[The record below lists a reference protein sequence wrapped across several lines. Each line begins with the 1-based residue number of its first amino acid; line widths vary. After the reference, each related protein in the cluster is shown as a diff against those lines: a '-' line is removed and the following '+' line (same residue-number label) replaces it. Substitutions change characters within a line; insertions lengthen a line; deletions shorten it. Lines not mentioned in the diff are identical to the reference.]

1 MIGFRLGALFTLA
14 LATIGRAQTL
24 PELPRTTIDT
34 SFAAREGRM
43 VVVPAGGDLQAA
55 LAKAQSG
62 ETLVL
67 APGAT
72 YRGNFVLPN
81 KAGSRWIVVR
91 SGSADGALPA
101 PGTRVGP
108 GDARA
113 MAKLVADSGS
123 VLSAAAGAHHYRFVG
138 LEIAP
143 APGVF
148 LYNLI
153 QLGDGETA
161 LDQVPHDIIF
171 DRCYLHGDPLR
182 GTRRGIAANSAATA
196 VVDSY
201 LSDFKD
207 ADSDAQAIAG
217 WNGPGP
223 FRIENNYL
231 EAATENV
238 MFGGADPTIR
248 DLVPADIVLRRN
260 HFKKPLS
267 WREQSSA
274 PGGSSWSVKNL
285 FELKNARRVLID
297 GNLFEYSWTA
307 FAILFTVRN
316 QNGSAPWSTVEDVTF
331 VHNVVRHSGGAI
343 NILGTDN
350 ERPSQK
356 TAHVLIVNNLFEDIS
371 GSRWTGDG
379 RFVQIL
385 AGARDIVVD
394 HNTTFQ
400 EGSAV
405 FAEGE
410 PILGFVFRNNLLPH
424 GGGIA
429 GTGHAAGRD
438 TLQHYFPGSAVLS
451 NVMWGAA
458 ENGKLVPRRKLL
470 PGRHRRGRIRQPR
483 SRRLLSLCE

>member
-1 MIGFRLGALFTLA
+1 
-14 LATIGRAQTL
+14 
-24 PELPRTTIDT
+24 
-34 SFAAREGRM
+34 
-43 VVVPAGGDLQAA
+43 
-55 LAKAQSG
+55 
-62 ETLVL
+62 VL
-67 APGAT
+67 APGVT

-81 KAGSRWIVVR
+81 KAGGRWIVIR
-91 SGSADGALPA
+91 SGRADGALPA

-108 GDARA
+108 DDAHA

-123 VLSAAAGAHHYRFVG
+123 VVSAAAGAHHYRFVG
-138 LEIAP
+138 LEIRP
-143 APGVF
+143 TQGVF

-153 QLGDGETA
+153 QLGGGEMA
-161 LDQVPHDIIF
+161 LDQVPHDIVF
-171 DRCYLHGDPLR
+171 DRCYVHGDPLR
-182 GTRRGIAANSAATA
+182 GTRRGIAMNSAATA

-201 LSDFKD
+201 LSHFKE
-207 ADSDAQAIAG
+207 ADTDAQAIAG

-223 FRIENNYL
+223 FRIENSYL

-267 WREQSSA
+267 WREHPSA
-274 PGGSSWSVKNL
+274 PGTSGWSVKNL

-297 GNLFEYSWTA
+297 GNLFEYSWSA

-316 QNGSAPWSTVEDVTF
+316 QNGGAPWSTVEDVTF

-343 NILGTDN
+343 NMLGTDN
-350 ERPSQK
+350 ERSSQK
-356 TAHVLIVNNLFEDIS
+356 TARVLIANNLFEDID
-371 GSRWTGDG
+371 GARWAGTG

-385 AGARDIVVD
+385 AGARDVVVD
-394 HNTTFQ
+394 HNTAFQ
-400 EGSAV
+400 DGAAV

-410 PILGFVFRNNLLPH
+410 PMGGFVFRNNLLPH

-429 GTGHAAGRD
+429 GTGHAPGWD
-438 TLQHYFPGSAVLS
+438 TLQHYFPGSVVGS

-458 ENGKLVPRRKLL
+458 EMERAYPAGNFFPESIAAVGFINPDSGNYRLSESSRYRRMGTDGEKVGADLGSL
-470 PGRHRRGRIRQPR
+470 SIALGAAQ
-483 SRRLLSLCE
+483 SR